1 MTAGHAPRLDALA
14 IAGAALTIYILI
26 APRILYGPDAFTFF
40 QMAQQG
46 NAVHWMHVL
55 YVPILRL
62 AGWIGAM
69 LGVDPLGAFAGASAV
84 CSAIGVFFCHRAAAL
99 LGSSRAEAALCAAL
113 VATTPG
119 VVFFG
124 AVLEVQGVFFGF
136 AALAWWTGARFVQG
150 VSTARVI
157 GIGLATGTAALVHS
171 SGQLLTVAV
180 ASIALS
186 RLPRGVLTIPSVIRF
201 GIAGSLAH
209 LAPAA
214 TLHLVAEIDVFRS
227 LSNSASFVSNSS
239 TGAGGLEH
247 LWAIFRTEWLFSFAP
262 LCVLVYLA
270 LRRRELRAT
279 LLAMHV
285 PFATY
290 LFVSWAL
297 LGYTFGVHGIEH
309 GAYFLP
315 LAFPLAWL
323 SVHALPRWAAILC
336 VVAGLGIGVLHLHH
350 ESGPRDLGFEP
361 TAVVDALGSETGVL
375 IVRSAK
381 EGEAL
386 AIAKPSLALV
396 PFDVLV
402 GGAPR
407 SFDEIVADLGAQ
419 LDGLH
424 AAKRPVAFAASVY
437 DPLLAVD
444 DLLPRWLTEHYRVES
459 RESRGFRCYHILPKL
474 R

>member
-14 IAGAALTIYILI
+14 IAGATLAVYISI

-62 AGWIGAM
+62 AGW
-69 LGVDPLGAFAGASAV
+69 LGGTLHVDPLAAFAGASAV
-84 CSAIGVFFCHRAAAL
+84 GSAIGVFFCHRAAAL
-99 LGSSRAEAALCAAL
+99 LGSSRAQAALCAAL

-136 AALAWWTGARFVQG
+136 AALAWWTGARFVRAA
-150 VSTARVI
+150 STARVI
-157 GIGLATGTAALVHS
+157 EIGLATGTAALVHS

-186 RLPRGVLTIPSVIRF
+186 RLPRGTLTLSKAIRF
-201 GIAGSLAH
+201 GVVGSLAH

-214 TLHLVAEIDVFRS
+214 ILHLVAKIDVFQS
-227 LSNSASFVSNSS
+227 LSNSANFVSNSS

-247 LWAIFRTEWLFSFAP
+247 LWAIFRTEWLYSFAP
-262 LCVLVYLA
+262 LCVLVYFA
-270 LRRRELRAT
+270 ARRRELRAT
-279 LLAMHV
+279 LVAMHV

-323 SVHALPRWAAILC
+323 SAHALPGWAAIAC
-336 VVAGLGIGVLHLHH
+336 VVVGLAVGLAHLHH
-350 ESGPRDLGFEP
+350 ESGPRDSSFDP
-361 TAVVDALGSETGVL
+361 VAVVDALGSDQGVL

-386 AIAKPSLALV
+386 AIAKPGLALV

-424 AAKRPVAFAASVY
+424 AANRPVAFAASVY

-444 DLLPRWLTEHYRVES
+444 DLLPRWLTERYRVES
-459 RESRGFRCYHILPKL
+459 RASGDFRC
-474 R
+474 